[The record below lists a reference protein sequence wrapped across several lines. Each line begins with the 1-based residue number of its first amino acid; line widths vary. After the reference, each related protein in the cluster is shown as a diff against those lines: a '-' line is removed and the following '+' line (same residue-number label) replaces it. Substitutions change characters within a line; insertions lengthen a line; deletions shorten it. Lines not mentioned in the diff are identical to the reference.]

1 MLDIDSILSRVNV
14 MLPAD
19 KLSIEYSVFDGI
31 IASIRLCYCDY
42 SVCTLLINLE
52 EDKLSKVDMFK
63 PIIELTKS
71 VIINRNLN
79 IKDSQDLEEGGIFF
93 DNGVIKTNFSYYVG
107 NGHVE
112 GLLKKLDTLLN
123 YKEVLFRN
131 GETFNI
137 EQFITIVNYNNE
149 RFAIFHPPGRSS
161 RTFRKANIRLQMFNI
176 YSIDNDYILEYQS
189 ELYNKICIKVDLLCS
204 DEMFD
209 TMS

>member
-1 MLDIDSILSRVNV
+1 MLDIDSILSRVNA
-14 MLPAD
+14 MLPID
-19 KLSIEYSVFDGI
+19 KLNIEYSVFDGI
-31 IASIRLCYCDY
+31 ITSIRLCYCDY

-71 VIINRNLN
+71 IIVDRNLN
-79 IKDSQDLEEGGIFF
+79 LEDSQDLEEGEIFF

-107 NGHVE
+107 DGHVE
-112 GLLKKLDTLLN
+112 GLLKKLDILLN

-137 EQFITIVNYNNE
+137 EQFITIVNYNDE
-149 RFAIFHPPGRSS
+149 RFAIFHPQGRSS

-176 YSIDNDYILEYQS
+176 YSIDSDYILEYQS
-189 ELYNKICIKVDLLCS
+189 ELYNNVCTKIDLMCVDEKLDAML
-204 DEMFD
+204 
-209 TMS
+209 